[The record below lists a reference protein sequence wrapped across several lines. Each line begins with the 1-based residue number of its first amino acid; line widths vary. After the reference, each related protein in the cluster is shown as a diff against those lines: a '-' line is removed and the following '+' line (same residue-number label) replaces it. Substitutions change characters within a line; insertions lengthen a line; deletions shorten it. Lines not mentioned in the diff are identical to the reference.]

1 VFAQYVWCCIRE
13 ALGLKGFLV
22 SVQDQLSRWRSRK
35 LGSSKCSCLTLFA
48 GIAWA
53 LWKNRNNP
61 DAVIHMISNFLQMW
75 ADLLKE
81 TARAKM
87 REMAQYFSEWMKT
100 KAWYMGPYTYIVV
113 L

>member
-1 VFAQYVWCCIRE
+1 MAIE
-13 ALGLKGFLV
+13 
-22 SVQDQLSRWRSRK
+22 K
-35 LGSSKCSCLTLFA
+35 LFP
-48 GIAWA
+48 
-53 LWKNRNNP
+53 NNP